1 MKISIFSS
9 RNVNRKKSG
18 ERAFTLLEAVV
29 TIAVLA
35 IIASSLAMVFKTLLG
50 SWNKTET
57 ANDVSQSA
65 YAVLD
70 QMSRE
75 LKCVVK
81 DPGIKYY
88 LLGIDEGPSGHISQ
102 TVSDEIYFITTVKG
116 STGTGLCEVGYWLKD
131 TGADKDNSLMRHV
144 KENVSGITDFTA
156 SVLPS
161 TSSKAAANVTKFEV
175 LYWDTN
181 TAAWVS
187 DPAQPTD
194 ALKLWNSNTQLP
206 VAIKIALSMT
216 DDKNKNEA
224 KFEKVVFLRTSQ

>member
-1 MKISIFSS
+1 MKISILSS
-9 RNVNRKKSG
+9 RNVNRKKLG

-29 TIAVLA
+29 TVAVLA
-35 IIASSLAMVFKTLLG
+35 IIASSLAMVFKTLLS
-50 SWNKTET
+50 SWNKAET

-65 YAVLD
+65 YAILD
-70 QMSRE
+70 QISRE
-75 LKCVVK
+75 LKCTVK
-81 DPGIKYY
+81 DSSVKYY

-102 TVSDEIYFITTVKG
+102 TVSDEIYLVTTVKG
-116 STGTGLCEVGYWLKD
+116 SAGTGLCEVGYWLKD

-144 KENVSGITDFTA
+144 KENISGTTDFTT

-161 TSSKAAANVTKFEV
+161 TSSRSAANVTKFEA

-181 TAAWVS
+181 TTAWSS

-194 ALKLWNSNTQLP
+194 ALKLWDSQTRLP

-216 DDKNKNEA
+216 DDNNKNEA
-224 KFEKVVFLRTSQ
+224 KFEKVVFLPISQ

>member
-1 MKISIFSS
+1 MNIIAGSNQYG
-9 RNVNRKKSG
+9 RNH
-18 ERAFTLLEAVV
+18 AFTLLEAVV

-57 ANDVSQSA
+57 VNDVSQSA

-81 DPGIKYY
+81 DSGVKYY
-88 LLGIDEGPSGHISQ
+88 LSGIDEGPSGHISQ
-102 TVSDEIYFITTVKG
+102 TVSDEIYFVTAVKG
-116 STGTGLCEVGYWLKD
+116 SAGTGLCEVGYWLKD
-131 TGADKDNSLMRHV
+131 TGDDKDNSLMRHV
-144 KENVSGITDFTA
+144 KENISGTTDFTT

-161 TSSKAAANVTKFEV
+161 TSGKAAANVTKFEV

-187 DPAQPTD
+187 DPVQPTD